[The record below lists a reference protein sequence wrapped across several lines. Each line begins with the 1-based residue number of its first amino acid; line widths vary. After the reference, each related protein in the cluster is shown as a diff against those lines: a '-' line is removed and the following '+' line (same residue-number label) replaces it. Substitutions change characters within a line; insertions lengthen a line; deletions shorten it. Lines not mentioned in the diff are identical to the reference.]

1 MLAAIGLDLGGTNV
15 RAGVLTADGRF
26 LYADRRPTAA
36 AEGPAAVLG
45 RMEYL
50 LRTLLERARGD
61 GLTVAGIGLGLPG
74 LLDTRRGISIFSPN
88 TGWCDVP
95 VVEPFRRALGLP
107 VYIDNDVRA
116 HTRGEWRLG
125 AGRGVDHFILLTL
138 GTGIGSGIV
147 LRGDLY
153 TGPTESAGEAG
164 HQTLVPDGH
173 LCGCGNRGCL
183 ETLAA
188 GPGIARSA
196 RAALAGPD
204 GPASRL
210 WPLYSAEPDRL
221 TAADVG
227 AAAAAGD
234 SLATAV
240 LAEAGRWLGIGLAN
254 IINILNPD
262 LVIIGGG
269 VAAAGELLLGPAR
282 REVAARALPVPRRHV
297 RIVPAALG
305 GDAGPIGAATLVPEL
320 REELMA

>member
-1 MLAAIGLDLGGTNV
+1 MLAAIGLDLGGTNMA
-15 RAGVLTADGRF
+15 AGVLTADRRL
-26 LYADRRPTAA
+26 LYAVRRPTAA
-36 AEGPAAVLG
+36 QAGPAAVLG
-45 RMEYL
+45 RMADL
-50 LRTLLERARGD
+50 LRTLLEQARAD
-61 GLTVAGIGLGLPG
+61 GLSVAGIGLGLPG
-74 LLDTRRGISIFSPN
+74 LLDTRQGISVFSPN
-88 TGWCDVP
+88 TGWRDVP
-95 VVEPFRRALGLP
+95 VAEPIRRALGLP
-107 VYIDNDVRA
+107 VYLDNDVRA
-116 HTRGEWRLG
+116 HTRGEWHLG
-125 AGRGVDHFILLTL
+125 AGRGVDHFILITL

-147 LRGDLY
+147 LRGELY
-153 TGPTESAGEAG
+153 SGPTESAGEVG

-173 LCGCGNRGCL
+173 LCGCGNHGCL

-196 RAALAGPD
+196 RAVLAGPD

-210 WPLYSAEPDRL
+210 WPLYSVDPNGL

-234 SLATAV
+234 SLAMGV

-254 IINILNPD
+254 VINILNPD

-282 REVAARALPVPRRHV
+282 REVAARAMPVPRRHV

-305 GDAGPIGAATLVPEL
+305 RDAGPIGAATLVPEL